1 MNTVNLFNNKRL
13 KPFLAAFCAIG
24 WSLAYPLIKLGYRE
38 FEIAG
43 DDLGSKVL
51 FAGLRF
57 FFAGLILA
65 LICFLTDKKLNADKK
80 NAFGWILLLGVVNTS
95 LHYMFAYIGLGFNS
109 SARSTLIDSSG
120 SFILIIMS
128 CIVFADDKISL
139 KKAIGCL
146 LGFSGIILATVDV
159 HEALFSDISFQG
171 DGMILLNAVFGAFG
185 GIITRIVSKKM
196 NIFTATGVSMAIGGA
211 IMIGAGLIIYPNNSW
226 HISTKGIIILF
237 ILIMISAVCFAVY
250 NKLLSIYPIS
260 EISIF
265 NALIPVL
272 GVIFSAILLG
282 EEIRWQ
288 YITAVLI
295 VGFGVV
301 FVNRK

>member
-1 MNTVNLFNNKRL
+1 M
-13 KPFLAAFCAIG
+13 
-24 WSLAYPLIKLGYRE
+24 
-38 FEIAG
+38 
-43 DDLGSKVL
+43 L

-57 FFAGLILA
+57 FFAGMILM
-65 LICFLTDKKLNADKK
+65 LFCLFSKTKLNAQEKRD
-80 NAFGWILLLGVVNTS
+80 FGWIILLGAVNTA

-120 SFILIIMS
+120 SFILIILS
-128 CIVFADDKISL
+128 CIFFADDKMSL
-139 KKAIGCL
+139 KKALGCI
-146 LGFSGIILATVDV
+146 LGFSGIALATLHPGDN
-159 HEALFSDISFQG
+159 LLNGISFNG

-196 NIFTATGVSMAIGGA
+196 NIFSATGISMAIGGG
-211 IMIGAGLIIYPNNSW
+211 IMLIAGLIIYPDSRW
-226 HISTKGIIILF
+226 HISVKGIIILF

-272 GVIFSAILLG
+272 GVMFSAVLLN
-282 EEIRWQ
+282 EAIKWQ
-288 YITAVLI
+288 YIAAVFI
-295 VGFGVV
+295 VGFGV
-301 FVNRK
+301 FMVNKK